1 MELRLPF
8 DPTKFLAATRADDIQ
23 HVQQVIQNVDLPDKP
38 RTIVFHEEIGSG
50 KTWLMLHLHREV
62 LPQDPH
68 ITSLYIS
75 LAPPLDGFV
84 PKSNEYV
91 VNTTSLTENA
101 PPDAFARELI
111 EWIGKQESI
120 SASTSRD
127 ADLGD
132 QTGWLVTA
140 VKEKFQDRVL
150 VLIFDSIFEVADWT
164 KLAKLENALLAPL
177 AALPHVVTILTGR
190 GKLYPWE
197 SPYLRVNVVFPK
209 GFVPLRPFEIPEIAE
224 QLKAQK
230 PDAVLSAKTINE
242 LGGGYPWVNYLLAQ
256 GKNEADATRIA
267 RDGLLSVVDKRIRDD
282 VARDLEALSV
292 LDGFRESEMPKM
304 WEANN
309 QLSHTL
315 SNDEVQRRR
324 KQLLDSYLMHWHDK
338 RFQID
343 DPLRRVLENYLRTNE
358 PSRWQS
364 LHCRAYRLY
373 QEWAMEFQQSRRA
386 FLERAEYHARALRQ
400 ENFEV
405 DDCPD
410 FEPKVES
417 SIYKNR
423 IIKSNPLVLT
433 T

>member
-8 DPTKFLAATRADDIQ
+8 DPAKFLAATRADDTQ
-23 HVQQVIQNVDLPDKP
+23 YVQQVIQNIDLPDKP

-62 LPQDPH
+62 LPQDPRV
-68 ITSLYIS
+68 TSLCLS
-75 LAPPLDGFV
+75 LAEPPAGFV
-84 PKSNEYV
+84 PQSNEHI
-91 VNTTSLTENA
+91 VNPAHLAENA
-101 PPDAFARELI
+101 SPDALARELI
-111 EWIGKQESI
+111 EWIGKQDSI

-140 VKEKFQDRVL
+140 VKEKFQDRIL

-209 GFVPLRPFEIPEIAE
+209 GFVPLRPFEVSEVAE

-230 PDAVLSAKTINE
+230 PDAILDAETIHK

-256 GKNEADATRIA
+256 GRNEAEATSKA
-267 RDGLLSVVDKRIRDD
+267 REGLLSVIDEKIRGD

-304 WEANN
+304 WEADS
-309 QLSHTL
+309 QVRHTI
-315 SNDEVQRRR
+315 SNEQVQRRR

-343 DPLRRVLENYLRTNE
+343 DPMRRVLENYLRTNE
-358 PSRWQS
+358 PLRWRN
-364 LHCRAYRLY
+364 LHCRAYLLY
-373 QEWAMEFQQSRRA
+373 QEWATEFQQSRRV
-386 FLERAEYHARALRQ
+386 FLERAEFHAQALRRANFDIDDCI
-400 ENFEV
+400 NFES
-405 DDCPD
+405 
-410 FEPKVES
+410 KVES
-417 SIYKNR
+417 STYTNR
-423 IIKSNPLVLT
+423 IVNHNPLVLT